1 MSAQIID
8 LNRIKELEID
18 ELIDI
23 FNEMIEEAPALGMPE
38 VAAMVQEAKKDI
50 LKTVIK
56 GESQNI
62 AVGWY
67 QEELAQQRALNRD
80 NNGSASPASDHNAP
94 RIAYA

>member
-8 LNRIKELEID
+8 LNRIKELEAD

-38 VAAMVQEAKKDI
+38 VAAMAQESKKDI

-56 GESQNI
+56 GES
-62 AVGWY
+62 
-67 QEELAQQRALNRD
+67 
-80 NNGSASPASDHNAP
+80 
-94 RIAYA
+94 

>member
-8 LNRIKELEID
+8 LNRIKELEVD

-38 VAAMVQEAKKDI
+38 VAAMAQEAKRDI

-56 GESQNI
+56 GE
-62 AVGWY
+62 
-67 QEELAQQRALNRD
+67 
-80 NNGSASPASDHNAP
+80 
-94 RIAYA
+94 

>member
-1 MSAQIID
+1 MYAQIID

-38 VAAMVQEAKKDI
+38 VAAKVQEAKKDI

-56 GESQNI
+56 GES
-62 AVGWY
+62 
-67 QEELAQQRALNRD
+67 
-80 NNGSASPASDHNAP
+80 
-94 RIAYA
+94 

>member
-38 VAAMVQEAKKDI
+38 VAVMVQEAKKDI

-56 GESQNI
+56 GES
-62 AVGWY
+62 
-67 QEELAQQRALNRD
+67 
-80 NNGSASPASDHNAP
+80 
-94 RIAYA
+94 

>member
-23 FNEMIEEAPALGMPE
+23 FNEMIEEAPALGMLE
-38 VAAMVQEAKKDI
+38 VAAMVQETKKDI

-56 GESQNI
+56 GES
-62 AVGWY
+62 
-67 QEELAQQRALNRD
+67 
-80 NNGSASPASDHNAP
+80 
-94 RIAYA
+94 

>member
-23 FNEMIEEAPALGMPE
+23 FNEMIEEAPAQGMPA
-38 VAAMVQEAKKDI
+38 VAAMAQEAKKDI

-56 GESQNI
+56 GE
-62 AVGWY
+62 
-67 QEELAQQRALNRD
+67 
-80 NNGSASPASDHNAP
+80 
-94 RIAYA
+94 

>member
-38 VAAMVQEAKKDI
+38 VAAMVQESKKDI

-56 GESQNI
+56 GES
-62 AVGWY
+62 
-67 QEELAQQRALNRD
+67 
-80 NNGSASPASDHNAP
+80 
-94 RIAYA
+94 

>member
-23 FNEMIEEAPALGMPE
+23 FNEMIEEAPALGMLE

-56 GESQNI
+56 GES
-62 AVGWY
+62 
-67 QEELAQQRALNRD
+67 
-80 NNGSASPASDHNAP
+80 
-94 RIAYA
+94 

>member
-23 FNEMIEEAPALGMPE
+23 FNEMIEEAPALGMHE

-56 GESQNI
+56 GES
-62 AVGWY
+62 
-67 QEELAQQRALNRD
+67 
-80 NNGSASPASDHNAP
+80 
-94 RIAYA
+94 

>member
-8 LNRIKELEID
+8 LNRIKELEVD

-38 VAAMVQEAKKDI
+38 VAAMVQEAQKDI

-56 GESQNI
+56 GES
-62 AVGWY
+62 
-67 QEELAQQRALNRD
+67 
-80 NNGSASPASDHNAP
+80 
-94 RIAYA
+94 

>member
-38 VAAMVQEAKKDI
+38 VAAMVQEDKKDI

-56 GESQNI
+56 GES
-62 AVGWY
+62 
-67 QEELAQQRALNRD
+67 
-80 NNGSASPASDHNAP
+80 
-94 RIAYA
+94 